1 MEGSSKKKTTRRRAE
16 NHAGKR
22 PGRDLAM
29 AKRGFEDV
37 AAADTAGRRCGKGS
51 QRRPALEAA
60 FTCAFTAL
68 SLRQIS

>member
-37 AAADTAGRRCGKGS
+37 AAADTAEDDAVAKEVS
-51 QRRPALEAA
+51 DAPL
-60 FTCAFTAL
+60 
-68 SLRQIS
+68 